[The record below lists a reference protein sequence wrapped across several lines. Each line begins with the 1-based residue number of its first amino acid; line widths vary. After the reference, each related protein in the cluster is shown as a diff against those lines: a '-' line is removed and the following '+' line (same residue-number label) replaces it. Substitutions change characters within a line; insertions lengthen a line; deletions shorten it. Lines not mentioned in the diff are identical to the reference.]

1 MTAFTG
7 STDCSPDRLAMTREG
22 LHRVAEHVLA
32 AARYAQTGHIG
43 LMPSPGGFRTP
54 DGTFLAV
61 EGTDLLVGGAGGA
74 SRITLTTIR
83 AAAEFAGVTPGA
95 PARVYK
101 PATPLNLDEPLMIDP
116 EAACLLA
123 GWYELGA
130 QAMTILTAEIPGD
143 QPGPVV
149 LWPEHFDVGMTAA
162 AINYGASPGDAQV
175 PDPYLYV
182 GPHDGPPPGDPAFW
196 NAPYGAARTFRQ
208 IGTVAEA
215 VAFFRE
221 GRALA
226 CRIRRDACPW
236 GRVQL
241 LLMDRS
247 FPNLHPVRD

>member
-61 EGTDLLVGGAGGA
+61 EGTDLLVGGAEGTR
-74 SRITLTTIR
+74 RITLTTIR
-83 AAAEFAGVTPGA
+83 AAAEFADVTPGA
-95 PARVYK
+95 PAQVYK
-101 PATPLNLDEPLMIDP
+101 PATPLNPDEPLMIDP
-116 EAACLLA
+116 EAARLLA
-123 GWYELGA
+123 GWYQLGA
-130 QAMTILTAEIPGD
+130 RAMTILTAEIPGD

-162 AINYGASPGDAQV
+162 AINYGASPGDDQV

-182 GPHDGPPPGDPAFW
+182 GPYDGPPPGDPAFW
-196 NAPYGAARTFRQ
+196 NAPFGAVRTFRQ

-215 VAFFRE
+215 AAFFRDARA
-221 GRALA
+221 RALTYA
-226 CRIRRDACPW
+226 
-236 GRVQL
+236 GRT
-241 LLMDRS
+241 S
-247 FPNLHPVRD
+247 